1 MNLISDL
8 KLNDLISPTLTP
20 DEYLKVYGDRI
31 MNEYESYQPK
41 SSVLDEIKEILK
53 NKHEK
58 LKIIA
63 LGAEWCPDC
72 SKNIPR
78 MIKLIKD
85 LKIEE
90 VSLDILY
97 GIMMNALH
105 KPGETIWHKKRS
117 PPEATDPKF
126 DLKAI
131 PTFYIFNDAGE
142 HFGLIRENP
151 KGFSTLEEAILEILK
166 KSL

>member
-53 NKHEK
+53 IKHEK

-78 MIKLIKD
+78 MIKLIKG
-85 LKIEE
+85 I
-90 VSLDILY
+90 SL
-97 GIMMNALH
+97 M
-105 KPGETIWHKKRS
+105 S
-117 PPEATDPKF
+117 
-126 DLKAI
+126 
-131 PTFYIFNDAGE
+131 
-142 HFGLIRENP
+142 
-151 KGFSTLEEAILEILK
+151 LEG
-166 KSL
+166 